1 MKDFIL
7 LYIKFS
13 KILLKFGI
21 IGMNQYLLA
30 SVLLSALR
38 IGITSTIFGLFGY
51 TNFVPLIN
59 YTNFVPLQI
68 G

>member
-51 TNFVPLIN
+51 TLVRW
-59 YTNFVPLQI
+59 TNL
-68 G
+68 